1 MKKKSLIVLAC
12 SLGFILAA
20 CGETG
25 VSSESTPS
33 GASTSSS
40 LAGTAASSEEEASS
54 EIEETP
60 ASSSSE
66 EEEETFAIAIKTDE
80 GVSVVANKEKA
91 KAGDEVEV
99 TITLAKG
106 YQLKTLTLD
115 GKELAYSNGHASF
128 EMPEHNVEIAATS
141 EKIVYT
147 LTIDE
152 PEGVSITAST
162 MAPTYGE
169 EVVLTYVVSSHYELT
184 GLTMNGETLAFADGT
199 AAFAMPDENVTIA
212 GTSTFTKGILEAPE
226 NVALNGLTLTF
237 DAVEGATNGYAIRV
251 NEDDDN
257 LLLVN
262 ETTVDLEATSLNAL
276 FKDGANTIEVR
287 AEGTDLDTVSA
298 WSVPVTYLKGVDEEA
313 VSSFVEAVE
322 AIGEVTS
329 SSLPAIE
336 AAKTAYEALDDISLL
351 DPRVDGAKET
361 LDKADGT
368 YFKLLVEKAAE
379 TEAEGDKAAAVS
391 YYENDLDAKESEE
404 ALAALSISIST
415 KCDAQFLA
423 YDTGIRLYV
432 YATGINILGQNVEDD
447 SVRPVVKDA
456 SGTEMTLLGGNGAY
470 YLDNLTSGDTYTAT
484 FEGEDLGTFTVP
496 TIIPQYCVGIS
507 WEGNAF
513 GTTGMTGQDR
523 FGIDV
528 YFASD
533 VTSDFTITGPRFG
546 HFTTATGNMGNLLT
560 DVNEALYRSG
570 YAGQTLDLTFIFYGE
585 KADGSAISAF
595 NSQGVGY
602 YTMNV
607 MTELRL
613 ATYGTIRVIPVGQND
628 EGRVEWPWEIFQAAN
643 PQYESIDALVI
654 DVLDQGGTTVGTIV
668 MDYEAGDRYL
678 MKADVEAWLAE
689 QGLPEGDYCFSAYL
703 RAKEG
708 TEYSDS
714 NRYPTTEYY
723 HYVPSGSEATE

>member
-25 VSSESTPS
+25 ASSESTTS
-33 GASTSSS
+33 GVSTSSS
-40 LAGTAASSEEEASS
+40 LVHDSASSEGEVSS
-54 EIEETP
+54 EAEETP

-66 EEEETFAIAIKTDE
+66 EEESFAIAIETDE

-91 KAGDEVEV
+91 PAGEEVEL

-106 YQLKTLTLD
+106 YRLKTLTLD
-115 GKELAYSNGHASF
+115 GEELPFSNGHASF
-128 EMPEHNVEIAATS
+128 EMPEHSVVIAATS
-141 EKIVYT
+141 EKILYT

-152 PEGVSITAST
+152 PEGVSITANT
-162 MAPTYGE
+162 MTPTYGE

-199 AAFAMPDENVTIA
+199 ATFAMPDEDVTIA

-287 AEGTDLDTVSA
+287 AEGTELDTVSA
-298 WSVPVTYLKGVDEEA
+298 WSAPVAYLKGVDEEA

-336 AAKTAYEALDDISLL
+336 AAKAAYEALDDISLL

-379 TEAEGDKAAAVS
+379 TGGESDKAAAVS

-404 ALAALSISIST
+404 ARAALSISIST

-423 YDTGIRLYV
+423 YDTGIRLYI

-447 SVRPVVKDA
+447 SVRPVVRNAD
-456 SGTEMTLLGGNGAY
+456 GTEMTLLGGNGAY
-470 YLDNLTSGDTYTAT
+470 YLDNLTSGDTYRAT

-523 FGIDV
+523 FGVDV
-528 YFASD
+528 YLASD
-533 VTSDFTITGPRFG
+533 VTDDFTITGPRLG
-546 HFTTATGNMGNLLT
+546 HFTTDTGNMGNLLT
-560 DVNEALYRSG
+560 NVNEFLYRSG
-570 YAGQTLDLTFIFYGE
+570 YAGETLDLTFIFYGE

-613 ATYGTIRVIPVGQND
+613 ATYGTIRVIPVGEND
-628 EGRVEWPWEIFQAAN
+628 EGRVEWAWEIFQEVN
-643 PQYESIDALVI
+643 PQYASVDALVF
-654 DVLDQGGTTVGTIV
+654 DVLDKDGATVGTIV

-708 TEYSDS
+708 SEYSDS

-723 HYVPSGSEATE
+723 HYVPTGSEVAE